1 MIVSNY
7 AGVLRNYVTFEG
19 RATRAEFWWFQLAHI
34 VALIALA
41 ILAVIGASMMPAL
54 PVLVL
59 PLVVYG
65 IGTFLPGLALMA
77 RRFHDGGYSGW
88 MVLLGLIPPPIGG
101 IVVLVFMVLPSERG
115 DNKYGTDPHGAAA

>member
-1 MIVSNY
+1 MIISNY
-7 AGVLRNYVTFEG
+7 VGVLQKYVEFGG

-34 VALIALA
+34 VVLVALA
-41 ILAVIGASMMPAL
+41 ILAVIGASVM
-54 PVLVL
+54 PVLAL

-65 IGTFLPGLALMA
+65 FGTFLPGLALMV

-101 IVVLVFMVLPSERG
+101 IVVLIFMVLPSERG
-115 DNKYGTDPHGAAA
+115 DNKYGADPHGTAVA

>member
-1 MIVSNY
+1 M
-7 AGVLRNYVTFEG
+7 AFEG

-34 VALIALA
+34 VILIALA
-41 ILAVIGASMMPAL
+41 VLAVIGASVMPILA
-54 PVLVL
+54 L

-88 MVLLGLIPPPIGG
+88 MILLGLIPPPIGG

-115 DNKYGTDPHGAAA
+115 DNKYGADPHGAIA